1 MNSYLVIYQSEQDVA
16 QIRAGLSHMRL
27 TEHVSDH
34 SSIVLSFR
42 DANDI
47 LEALKPFNPNK
58 IPLVVVKLDAV
69 IYTANIHSDFF
80 EPNGSDNL

>member
-1 MNSYLVIYQSEQDVA
+1 MNSYLVIYQSKEDVA
-16 QIRAGLSHMRL
+16 SIREGLSHMRL
-27 TEHVSDH
+27 VEHISDY

-47 LEALKPFNPNK
+47 MDALKPFNPGK

-69 IYTANIHSDFF
+69 IYTANIHADFF
-80 EPNGSDNL
+80 EPNAADNL